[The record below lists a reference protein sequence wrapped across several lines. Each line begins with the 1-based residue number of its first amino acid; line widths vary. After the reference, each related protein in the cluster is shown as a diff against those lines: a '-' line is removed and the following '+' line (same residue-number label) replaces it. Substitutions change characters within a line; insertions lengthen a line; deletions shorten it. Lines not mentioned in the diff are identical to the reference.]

1 MSSHGTIIQ
10 IRRSTGNGTT
20 PSGLSTGEMAVNLF
34 QSATAG
40 LWVGDGNTTQPGV
53 IPLGGE
59 RLTLMVSPV
68 ATQSPTGTYDFSGGT
83 LQAATENSTAVPNGS
98 SNVATTEYVRSAV
111 TGGGS
116 GLNFSG
122 GDVTGTGTTG
132 TPTVLTIE
140 PNAVELTMMEQMAN
154 KGFLGQDTGTNQ
166 NVAHLSVADARSL
179 LALDAQAGH
188 IANFDT
194 QVRTSKLNEMTA
206 PSADLSLNN
215 KKITTLADPL
225 ASDDAATK
233 GYVDSVAQGL
243 DFKESVLTATIADIG
258 TIGTTMTLNG
268 THFSNGTAP
277 TVTDTRVLVKAQSTA
292 SQNGIYKLT
301 SGGGL
306 TRTGDANSAGDLSGG
321 AYVWVEDINTAYV
334 LNAEGT
340 ISIGSDDQTWAQFA
354 NAQLPGGGSIL
365 AVQYGGTGR
374 TALADKTLLVG
385 NGTNPVNFINSN
397 STGTVVAMTS
407 TGPLFV
413 NTLDN
418 ANLTID
424 GGTF

>member
-1 MSSHGTIIQ
+1 
-10 IRRSTGNGTT
+10 
-20 PSGLSTGEMAVNLF
+20 
-34 QSATAG
+34 
-40 LWVGDGNTTQPGV
+40 
-53 IPLGGE
+53 
-59 RLTLMVSPV
+59 MVSPV